1 MIEATSGML
10 AYKLVA
16 SVISSGV
23 YAGFLAY
30 TPVISIT
37 MPAIVID
44 ITDSGLRKY
53 NIIIIINKYN

>member
-1 MIEATSGML
+1 ML

-30 TPVISIT
+30 TPEEIT

>member
-1 MIEATSGML
+1 ML

-16 SVISSGV
+16 SIISSGV